1 MININT
7 THNFRHVLALL
18 QCVFFLWL
26 LKLPA
31 LAFAT
36 PLFDVHLHYNQSDVD
51 VVSPAEVI
59 SILKRN
65 NVRYAVVT
73 SRPPELATQLHQ
85 QAPDIIIPMLG
96 VYQTFEDKARWVNDV
111 HLPKRVEAALKK
123 GNWQALGELHIFA
136 AQRNHPVFRKI
147 IQLAVD
153 YQVPLNIHG
162 DPAVIDTV
170 YKVAQHHPVIWAHA
184 GTFPYPDLL
193 ADYLQRYPQ
202 LYVDLSVRD
211 DRIAPGGKLS
221 DDWYTL
227 FVKFPDRFMIGVDT
241 FSTDRWKRFDQATA
255 KIRNWLSQLPPDIA
269 QKIAF
274 DNAVRVLHRSATGR

>member
-1 MININT
+1 MT
-7 THNFRHVLALL
+7 YNFRRVFALL
-18 QCVFFLWL
+18 QCFIFLWL
-26 LKLPA
+26 LNWPTV
-31 LAFAT
+31 AFAT

-73 SRPPELATQLHQ
+73 SSPPELVTQLHQ
-85 QAPDIIIPMLG
+85 QAPDMIVPMLG
-96 VYQTFEDKARWVNDV
+96 VYQTPEDKTRWVKDV

-123 GNWQALGELHIFA
+123 GIWLALGELHIFA
-136 AQRNHPVFRKI
+136 EQRHQPVFRKI

-170 YKVAQHHPVIWAHA
+170 YKFAPNHPVIWAHA

-193 ADYLQRYPQ
+193 ADYLRRYPQ
-202 LYVDLSVRD
+202 LHVDLSVRD
-211 DRIAPGGKLS
+211 DRIAPGGKLT
-221 DDWYTL
+221 DDWYSL
-227 FVKFPDRFMIGVDT
+227 LLKFSDRFMVGVDT
-241 FSTDRWKRFDQATA
+241 FSRNRWKRFAPVTA

-269 QKIAF
+269 QQIAF
-274 DNAVRVLHRSATGR
+274 DNADRVLHRSVN